1 MNVPKSFIIITLG
14 CKVNQFESACL
25 QAELLKAGWVEARRG
40 ERIDVAIVN
49 TCIVTQRA
57 AHQSRQAIRKLI
69 RENPNGVTAAVGCY
83 AQVFP
88 DELAGIQGI
97 GMIAGNTVKGE
108 LPELILNTKN
118 TGEQR
123 VILKNYQPEMPFD
136 MLQLRRFPGRT
147 RAFLKIQDGCESFC
161 SYCIVPLAR
170 GPYRSLPPANVLS
183 MIESLATEGYREV
196 VLTGIHLGKY
206 GVDLEGEMNLNLL
219 LRAIGRQ
226 ALPLRIRLSSLEPNE
241 IDTDIIEMV
250 AAEKWLCP
258 HFHIPLQ
265 SGDDTI
271 LKKMN
276 RNYTAAEF
284 AKIIE
289 SIFGMIPLV
298 SIGVDIMSGFPGEDH
313 VAHQNTCSVIN
324 NLPISYLHVFP
335 FSPRKGTAAAAY
347 DGQVDPKVIKKRA
360 AELRDL
366 GREKRSAFYKACL
379 GKQVLVLAEEWRSEE
394 NMTKGMTDN
403 YIPVL
408 FPSPRDLK
416 GQLIPVRLERVSKNM
431 VIGSIVNP

>member
-69 RENPNGVTAAVGCY
+69 RENPNAVTAGVGCY

-147 RAFLKIQDGCESFC
+147 KARRRRDFSAGPAQCSQCPGGDCHGVEPRRRAGAG
-161 SYCIVPLAR
+161 AR
-170 GPYRSLPPANVLS
+170 
-183 MIESLATEGYREV
+183 
-196 VLTGIHLGKY
+196 
-206 GVDLEGEMNLNLL
+206 
-219 LRAIGRQ
+219 
-226 ALPLRIRLSSLEPNE
+226 
-241 IDTDIIEMV
+241 
-250 AAEKWLCP
+250 
-258 HFHIPLQ
+258 
-265 SGDDTI
+265 
-271 LKKMN
+271 
-276 RNYTAAEF
+276 TA
-284 AKIIE
+284 
-289 SIFGMIPLV
+289 G
-298 SIGVDIMSGFPGEDH
+298 
-313 VAHQNTCSVIN
+313 
-324 NLPISYLHVFP
+324 
-335 FSPRKGTAAAAY
+335 
-347 DGQVDPKVIKKRA
+347 
-360 AELRDL
+360 
-366 GREKRSAFYKACL
+366 
-379 GKQVLVLAEEWRSEE
+379 
-394 NMTKGMTDN
+394 
-403 YIPVL
+403 
-408 FPSPRDLK
+408 
-416 GQLIPVRLERVSKNM
+416 
-431 VIGSIVNP
+431 